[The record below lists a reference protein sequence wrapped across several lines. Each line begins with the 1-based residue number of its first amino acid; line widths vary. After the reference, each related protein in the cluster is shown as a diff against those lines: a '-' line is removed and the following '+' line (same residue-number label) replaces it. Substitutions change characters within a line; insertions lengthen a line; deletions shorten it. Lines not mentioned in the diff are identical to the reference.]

1 MEYKGEVYSVKKSCL
16 KEKMATYENVDP
28 FDSIMNA
35 LLSNVK
41 ELNLFFRAIHSNIV
55 IKEGKHSSIR
65 KIDFLPKYNQEE
77 PEVVL
82 KDDELEIY
90 YVIKHKKRNDINV
103 PFMMLEFT
111 TELIRLSVEEKEKEQ
126 KEYKIPIVIPIVIY
140 TGVEKWEVPLE
151 LRKLQVLKSIFPKD
165 LMNQKYIL
173 IDINDYYLKPM
184 LGESKILEAIFY
196 DRLGKQDKLIKLMEE

>member
-1 MEYKGEVYSVKKSCL
+1 
-16 KEKMATYENVDP
+16 MATYENVDP

-41 ELNLFFRAIHSNIV
+41 ELNLFFRAIQSNIV

-111 TELIRLSVEEKEKEQ
+111 TELIRLSVEEKEKELEELTKKLSA
-126 KEYKIPIVIPIVIY
+126 KELEIEGKKEQI
-140 TGVEKWEVPLE
+140 EKNT
-151 LRKLQVLKSIFPKD
+151 D
-165 LMNQKYIL
+165 QKYGIVSEISACL
-173 IDINDYYLKPM
+173 LYT
-184 LGESKILEAIFY
+184 S
-196 DRLGKQDKLIKLMEE
+196 